1 MGAVLDLFNVLLE
14 PTAVFERVREKPKF
28 LAPFLVICAL
38 QMIIGFLNLPFT
50 QAAMHAMAASRPAA
64 PAGAPD
70 PAKFAVIGLLF
81 VPVGLIIAY
90 VISAGLLW
98 ILTSLMSGEA
108 KFIPLLSVTT
118 YASITG
124 VLLATAGVV
133 VLRLKGIDNVTSMA
147 DLQPALGL
155 DLLVPEAGKFLA
167 SVLKAI
173 NPFTIWGL
181 ILTAIGVTVTH
192 KTSKGTGYTVATVS
206 FLIGVLVAGGL
217 ASLFG
222 GRAG

>member
-70 PAKFAVIGLLF
+70 PAKFAAIGLLF

>member
-1 MGAVLDLFNVLLE
+1 M
-14 PTAVFERVREKPKF
+14 
-28 LAPFLVICAL
+28 
-38 QMIIGFLNLPFT
+38 
-50 QAAMHAMAASRPAA
+50 
-64 PAGAPD
+64 
-70 PAKFAVIGLLF
+70 
-81 VPVGLIIAY
+81 
-90 VISAGLLW
+90 
-98 ILTSLMSGEA
+98 
-108 KFIPLLSVTT
+108 
-118 YASITG
+118 
-124 VLLATAGVV
+124 
-133 VLRLKGIDNVTSMA
+133 
-147 DLQPALGL
+147 QPALGL

>member
-70 PAKFAVIGLLF
+70 PTKFAAIGLLF

>member
-64 PAGAPD
+64 PAGAAD
-70 PAKFAVIGLLF
+70 PAKFAAIGLLF

>member
-50 QAAMHAMAASRPAA
+50 QAAMHAMAATRPAA

-70 PAKFAVIGLLF
+70 PAKFAAIGLIF

-133 VLRLKGIDNVTSMA
+133 VLRLKGIDSVTSMA

-155 DLLVPEAGKFLA
+155 DLLVPDAGKFLA

-181 ILTAIGVTVTH
+181 ILTAIGVTVTQ

>member
-70 PAKFAVIGLLF
+70 PAKFAAIGLLF

-124 VLLATAGVV
+124 VQGYE
-133 VLRLKGIDNVTSMA
+133 LRLQI
-147 DLQPALGL
+147 
-155 DLLVPEAGKFLA
+155 
-167 SVLKAI
+167 
-173 NPFTIWGL
+173 
-181 ILTAIGVTVTH
+181 
-192 KTSKGTGYTVATVS
+192 
-206 FLIGVLVAGGL
+206 
-217 ASLFG
+217 
-222 GRAG
+222 GRAHV

>member
-1 MGAVLDLFNVLLE
+1 GAVLDLFNVLLE

-70 PAKFAVIGLLF
+70 PAKFAAIGLLF
-81 VPVGLIIAY
+81 VPVGLLIAY

-98 ILTSLMSGEA
+98 
-108 KFIPLLSVTT
+108 
-118 YASITG
+118 
-124 VLLATAGVV
+124 
-133 VLRLKGIDNVTSMA
+133 
-147 DLQPALGL
+147 
-155 DLLVPEAGKFLA
+155 FLA
-167 SVLKAI
+167 SGLKAI